1 MLILDILNLEITA
14 TLNNYDGSS
23 LFKTDD
29 ENNLYYYKN
38 REGFIISKLTKVD
51 DSTIIKMLE
60 LNYDLW

>member
-1 MLILDILNLEITA
+1 LLILDILNLEITA

-38 REGFIISKLTKVD
+38 REGFIISQLKKED
-51 DSTIIKMLE
+51 YSTILKTLE
-60 LNYDLW
+60 PNYDFW